1 MVSLVSESDSTCKC
15 LELLLFMVMENG
27 FMSWK
32 FVLWVILEVNPF
44 NRFGLLPTWIVLLQ
58 MNLHINIMLVMKMSY
73 KGNLVYF

>member
-15 LELLLFMVMENG
+15 LELLIFMVRENG

-32 FVLWVILEVNPF
+32 FGLWVILEVNPF